1 MVNNLINI
9 FRCCILEL
17 ISVVEILYI
26 MQIIYYQVYVYDLDL
41 LWMIFMEIIA
51 FFIYGA
57 FLLLVILLLLGN

>member
-51 FFIYGA
+51 FFIYGT
-57 FLLLVILLLLGN
+57 FFVISYIIIIE

>member
-51 FFIYGA
+51 FFIYRA
-57 FLLLVILLLLGN
+57 FCY

>member
-57 FLLLVILLLLGN
+57 FLLLVILLLLSN

>member
-1 MVNNLINI
+1 MHYSKMVNNLINI

-51 FFIYGA
+51 FFIYRA
-57 FLLLVILLLLGN
+57 FCY